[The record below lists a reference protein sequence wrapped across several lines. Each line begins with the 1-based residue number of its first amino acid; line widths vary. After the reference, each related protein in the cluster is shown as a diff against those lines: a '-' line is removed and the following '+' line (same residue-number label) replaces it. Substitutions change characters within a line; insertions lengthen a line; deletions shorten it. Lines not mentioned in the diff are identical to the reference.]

1 MTRPYPDP
9 HSCWPGAA
17 VIGRQDPSA
26 RYPAA
31 VPLVR
36 IGVPRESRADER
48 RVGLVP
54 EAVARLTK
62 SGHELAVES
71 GAGSS
76 AGFSDDAYIAAG
88 ARLTDRPTAWQAEL
102 VVTVGGPEAADFD
115 RLAPGTLLLGF
126 LAPLDH
132 PLVLAELARRGI
144 NAIAMELIPRIT
156 RAQSMD
162 ALSSQATV
170 SGYLA
175 ALLAA
180 TNLPRFFPMLTT
192 AAGTVPPAKVLV
204 VGAGVAGLQAIATAR
219 RLGAVVT
226 GYDTRL
232 AAKEQV
238 LSLGAKFVDI
248 DLGTTDTEGTGGY
261 AKALGEEVL
270 ARQREAL
277 ANAVAEAD
285 AVVTTALVPGQPAP
299 RLIPEEAV
307 KRMRPGSV
315 IVDLA
320 AERGGNCE
328 LTVPDQTVV
337 SHGVSVIGP
346 VNLASRLPTHASQMY
361 SRNVTALLGELIID
375 GRLVVD
381 LDNEVVSAALVTYN
395 REVRV
400 RS

>member
-1 MTRPYPDP
+1 
-9 HSCWPGAA
+9 
-17 VIGRQDPSA
+17 
-26 RYPAA
+26 
-31 VPLVR
+31 LVR
-36 IGVPRESRADER
+36 IGVPRESRAGER
-48 RVGLVP
+48 RVSLVP
-54 EAVARLTK
+54 EAVAKLTK
-62 SGHELAVES
+62 SGHELAIET
-71 GAGSS
+71 GAGTS
-76 AGFSDDAYIAAG
+76 AGFPDDAYVAVG
-88 ARLTDRPTAWQAEL
+88 ARLADRPTVWKADL
-102 VVTVGGPEAADFD
+102 VVTVGGPEVGDLDGLAAG
-115 RLAPGTLLLGF
+115 ALLVGF
-126 LAPLDH
+126 LAPLDN
-132 PLVLAELARRGI
+132 PRVVTELARRRV

-192 AAGTVPPAKVLV
+192 AAGTIPPAKVLV

-226 GYDTRL
+226 GYDTRA

-248 DLGTTDTEGTGGY
+248 ELGTADTEGTGGY
-261 AKALGEEVL
+261 AKALGEDAL
-270 ARQREAL
+270 AIQREAL
-277 ANAVAEAD
+277 GNAVADAD

-299 RLIPEEAV
+299 RLISEDSV

-328 LTVPDQTVV
+328 LTVPGQTVV
-337 SHGVSVIGP
+337 SHGVSIIGP
-346 VNLASRLPTHASQMY
+346 VNLASQLPAHASQMY
-361 SRNVTALLGELIID
+361 SRNVAALLGELIVE

-381 LDNEVVSAALVTYN
+381 LYNEVVSAALVTYN
-395 REVRV
+395 GEVRD

>member
-1 MTRPYPDP
+1 M
-9 HSCWPGAA
+9 
-17 VIGRQDPSA
+17 
-26 RYPAA
+26 
-31 VPLVR
+31 VR
-36 IGVPRESRADER
+36 IGVPRESRAGER
-48 RVGLVP
+48 RVSLVP
-54 EAVARLTK
+54 EAVAKLTK
-62 SGHELAVES
+62 SGHDLAIET
-71 GAGSS
+71 GAGTS
-76 AGFSDDAYIAAG
+76 AGFPDDAYVAVG
-88 ARLTDRPTAWQAEL
+88 ARLADRPTAWKADL
-102 VVTVGGPEAADFD
+102 VVTVGGPDVGDLDGLAAG
-115 RLAPGTLLLGF
+115 ALLVGF
-126 LAPLDH
+126 LAPLDN
-132 PLVLAELARRGI
+132 PRVITELARRRV

-175 ALLAA
+175 ALVAA

-192 AAGTVPPAKVLV
+192 AAGTIPPAKVLV

-226 GYDTRL
+226 GYDTRA
-232 AAKEQV
+232 AAKEHV

-248 DLGTTDTEGTGGY
+248 ELGTADTEGTGGY
-261 AKALGEEVL
+261 AKALGEDAL
-270 ARQREAL
+270 AIQREAL
-277 ANAVAEAD
+277 GNAVADAD

-299 RLIPEEAV
+299 RLISEDSV

-328 LTVPDQTVV
+328 LTVPGQTVV
-337 SHGVSVIGP
+337 SHGVSIIGP
-346 VNLASRLPTHASQMY
+346 VNLASQLPAHASQMY
-361 SRNVTALLGELIID
+361 SRNVAALLGELIVE

-381 LDNEVVSAALVTYN
+381 LYNEVVSAALVTYN
-395 REVRV
+395 GEVRD